1 MYIPAEIFWPT
12 TLALI
17 GWIVT
22 SIIKHRRS
30 LDHRVTY
37 DQCKENRTDCPCL
50 KALEQ
55 INNRKDDSK

>member
-1 MYIPAEIFWPT
+1 MYIPPEIFWT
-12 TLALI
+12 TLLGFI

-37 DQCKENRTDCPCL
+37 DQCKENRTACL
-50 KALEQ
+50 CKVALEQ
-55 INNRKDDSK
+55 LQNEKASK